1 MIEFFDIKLID
12 NAKDGSLWLAIM
24 GNGDQKTICYSGWH
38 GWVEMDYSSIYGKVV
53 AVTPI
58 KITETK
64 YPYQAG
70 DLVKNE
76 KNTVFLLLEI
86 IDDEEVKL
94 MYQGKVVINYHE
106 NIFPLTQL
114 EKEKYCQQLMQ
125 KSID

>member
-1 MIEFFDIKLID
+1 MIEFFNIKLID

-24 GNGDQKTICYSGWH
+24 ENGEQKTICYSSRH
-38 GWVEMDYSSIYGKVV
+38 GWVEMDYSTIYGKVV

-76 KNTVFLLLEI
+76 TNTIMLLLEI

-94 MYQGKVVINYHE
+94 MCQGKVVINYHE

-114 EKEKYCQQLMQ
+114 EKEKYCQQLML
-125 KSID
+125 KSGN

>member
-1 MIEFFDIKLID
+1 MIEFFNIKLID

-24 GNGDQKTICYSGWH
+24 ENGEQKTICYSSRH
-38 GWVEMDYSSIYGKVV
+38 GWVEMDYSTIYGKVV

-58 KITETK
+58 KITESK
-64 YPYQAG
+64 YPYAAG

-76 KNTVFLLLEI
+76 TNTIMLLLEI

-94 MYQGKVVINYHE
+94 MHQGQVVINYHE

-114 EKEKYCQQLMQ
+114 EKEKYCQQLML
-125 KSID
+125 KSGT

>member
-1 MIEFFDIKLID
+1 MIEFFNIKLID

-24 GNGDQKTICYSGWH
+24 QNGEQKTICYSSRH
-38 GWVEMDYSSIYGKVV
+38 GWVEMDYSTIYGKVV

-58 KITETK
+58 KITEIK

-76 KNTVFLLLEI
+76 TNTIMLLLEI

-94 MYQGKVVINYHE
+94 MCQGKVVINYHE

-114 EKEKYCQQLMQ
+114 EKEKYCQQLML
-125 KSID
+125 KSSN

>member
-1 MIEFFDIKLID
+1 MIEFFNIKLID

-24 GNGDQKTICYSGWH
+24 QNGEQKTICYSSRH
-38 GWVEMDYSSIYGKVV
+38 GWVEMDYSTIYGKVV

-58 KITETK
+58 KITEIK

-94 MYQGKVVINYHE
+94 MCQGKVVINYHE

-114 EKEKYCQQLMQ
+114 EKEKYCQQLML
-125 KSID
+125 KSSN

>member
-1 MIEFFDIKLID
+1 MIEFFNIKLID

-24 GNGDQKTICYSGWH
+24 QNGEQKTICYSSRH
-38 GWVEMDYSSIYGKVV
+38 GWVEMDYSTIYGKVV

-76 KNTVFLLLEI
+76 TNTIMLLLEI

-94 MYQGKVVINYHE
+94 MCQGKVVINYHE

-114 EKEKYCQQLMQ
+114 EKEKYCQQLML
-125 KSID
+125 KSGN

>member
-1 MIEFFDIKLID
+1 MIEFFNIKLID

-24 GNGDQKTICYSGWH
+24 ENGEQKTICYSSRH
-38 GWVEMDYSSIYGKVV
+38 GWVEMDYSTIYGKVV

-76 KNTVFLLLEI
+76 NGTIVLLLEI
-86 IDDEEVKL
+86 IDEEEVKL
-94 MYQGKVVINYHE
+94 MLHGKVVIDYHE

-114 EKEKYCQQLMQ
+114 EKEKYCNLLMQ
-125 KSID
+125 KSIN

>member
-24 GNGDQKTICYSGWH
+24 DNGEQKTICYSSRN
-38 GWVEMDYSSIYGKVV
+38 GWVEMDYSTIYGKVV

-76 KNTVFLLLEI
+76 TNTVFLLLEI

-94 MYQGKVVINYHE
+94 MYQGKEVINYHE
-106 NIFPLTQL
+106 NIFALTAK
-114 EKEKYCQQLMQ
+114 EKEKYCQQLML
-125 KSID
+125 KSIN

>member
-1 MIEFFDIKLID
+1 MIEFFNIKLID

-24 GNGDQKTICYSGWH
+24 ENGEQKTIRYSSRH
-38 GWVEMDYSSIYGKVV
+38 GWVEMDYSTIYGKVV

-76 KNTVFLLLEI
+76 TNTIMLLLEI

-94 MYQGKVVINYHE
+94 MCQGKVVINYHE

-114 EKEKYCQQLMQ
+114 EKEKYCQQLML
-125 KSID
+125 KSGN

>member
-1 MIEFFDIKLID
+1 MIEFFNIKLID

-24 GNGDQKTICYSGWH
+24 ENGEQKTICYSSRH

-76 KNTVFLLLEI
+76 TNTIMLLLEI

-94 MYQGKVVINYHE
+94 MCQGKVVINYHE

-114 EKEKYCQQLMQ
+114 EKEKYCQQLML
-125 KSID
+125 KSGN

>member
-1 MIEFFDIKLID
+1 MIEFFSTKLISD
-12 NAKDGSLWLAIM
+12 PEDGSLWLAIM
-24 GNGDQKTICYSGWH
+24 ENGDTKTIRYSCRH
-38 GWVEMDYSSIYGKVV
+38 GWVEIDYSSIYGKVV

-76 KNTVFLLLEI
+76 TNTVFLLLEI

-106 NIFPLTQL
+106 NIFALTAK
-114 EKEKYCQQLMQ
+114 EKEKYCQQLMLN
-125 KSID
+125 SGN